1 MNFLIIL
8 SSCFRI
14 KMDYWLG
21 AEGASP
27 APTLRKVIS
36 NPLKQFKNPQ
46 KKLLKNMRI
55 TLPGDACKW
64 I

>member
-21 AEGASP
+21 AKAASP
-27 APTLRKVIS
+27 DPTLRKVIP

-46 KKLLKNMRI
+46 KNF
-55 TLPGDACKW
+55 
-64 I
+64 

>member
-21 AEGASP
+21 AKAASP
-27 APTLRKVIS
+27 APTLRKVIP
-36 NPLKQFKNPQ
+36 NPLKQFKNLQ
-46 KKLLKNMRI
+46 KKFLKTRG
-55 TLPGDACKW
+55 LPSRETHVS
-64 I
+64 

>member
-27 APTLRKVIS
+27 APTLRKVIP
-36 NPLKQFKNPQ
+36 NPLKQFKNP
-46 KKLLKNMRI
+46 KKTFKKHADYP
-55 TLPGDACKW
+55 PGRRM
-64 I
+64 